1 MHNGGEK
8 KDPDI
13 PTVANCVSES
23 AKIGKN
29 VKIWHFAYI
38 GAERL

>member
-13 PTVANCVSES
+13 PAVANWVSES

-29 VKIWHFAYI
+29 EKIWHFAYI
-38 GAERL
+38 GAE